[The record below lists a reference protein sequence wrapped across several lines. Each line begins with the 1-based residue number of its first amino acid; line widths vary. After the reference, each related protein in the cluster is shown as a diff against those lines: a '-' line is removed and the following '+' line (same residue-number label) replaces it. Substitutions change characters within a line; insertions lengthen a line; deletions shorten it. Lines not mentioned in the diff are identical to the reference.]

1 MKQQIIG
8 IVGLGYVGLP
18 LAVEFGKAFDTIGFD
33 ISAAKIASY
42 RQHVDPTGEVSTA
55 DLKAATLLNCTTH
68 ASDLA
73 RADIVI
79 IAVPTPVTEARLP
92 DFSPLLSACAAIG
105 PHLKAGAIVVFESTV
120 FPGATEQICIPELE
134 RLTGKQWKR
143 DFFVGYSPERINP
156 GDKERTLRKIMKI
169 VSGDTPE
176 TLETLATVYG
186 AVVDAGIF
194 KASSIQVA
202 EAAKVIENS
211 QRDLNIAFMNELA
224 IIFNKMGIDTAE
236 VLEAAGTKWNFLKFK
251 PGLVGGHCIGVD
263 PYYLTYQ
270 AEKFGHHPEVILAGR
285 RINDG
290 MGKYI
295 AEQTVKNMVKTRGS
309 LNGGVVNVLGLT
321 FKENCADLRNS
332 KVVDIIR
339 ELKEYGLSVHIH
351 DPQADSHEAVEHYG
365 LSLTKW
371 DQLPKADA
379 IVLAVAHREY
389 LAMQIETLTASLQP
403 GGCVIDVK
411 SVLPRGEIASL
422 GFAVWRL

>member
-1 MKQQIIG
+1 MRRSCSSTSRPIWSFCTFNMQR
-8 IVGLGYVGLP
+8 VGW
-18 LAVEFGKAFDTIGFD
+18 DGF
-33 ISAAKIASY
+33 IKPNV
-42 RQHVDPTGEVSTA
+42 R
-55 DLKAATLLNCTTH
+55 ATK
-68 ASDLA
+68 
-73 RADIVI
+73 
-79 IAVPTPVTEARLP
+79 EM
-92 DFSPLLSACAAIG
+92 
-105 PHLKAGAIVVFESTV
+105 
-120 FPGATEQICIPELE
+120 CIPELG
-134 RLTGKQWKR
+134 RLSAKKWKM
-143 DFFVGYSPERINP
+143 DFFVGCPPELINP
-156 GDKERTLRKIMKI
+156 GCKARILRTIVKI
-169 VSGDTPE
+169 VSGDT
-176 TLETLATVYG
+176 LDTLATLSAVYG
-186 AVVDAGIF
+186 SVVDAGIF
-194 KASSIQVA
+194 EASSIRVA

-211 QRDLNIAFMNELA
+211 QLDINIAFMNELA
-224 IIFNKMGIDTAE
+224 IIFDKMGLDKAE
-236 VLEAAGTKWNFLKFK
+236 VLEAAGTKWNFLNFK

-270 AEKFGHHPEVILAGR
+270 AEKVGHHPEVILAGR

-321 FKENCADLRNS
+321 FKENCADIRNS

-379 IVLAVAHREY
+379 VVLAVAHREY
-389 LAMQIETLTASLQP
+389 LAMPIEKLTVSLQA

-411 SVLPRGEIASL
+411 SVLPRGEIVSL

>member
-1 MKQQIIG
+1 MSQVIG
-8 IVGLGYVGLP
+8 VVGLGYVGLP
-18 LAVEFGKAFDTIGFD
+18 LAVEFGKAFDTVGFD
-33 ISAAKIASY
+33 ISTAKIERY
-42 RQHVDPTGEVSTA
+42 RHCVDPTGEVSTA
-55 DLKAATLLNCTTH
+55 DLTAATRLNFTTNPG
-68 ASDLA
+68 DLD

-79 IAVPTPVTEARLP
+79 VAVPTPVNDARLP
-92 DFSPLLSACAAIG
+92 DFSPLLSACAAVG
-105 PHLKAGAIVVFESTV
+105 PHLKSGAIVVFESTV
-120 FPGATEQICIPELE
+120 YPGATEEVCIPELE
-134 RLTGKQWKR
+134 RLTGKKWKK

-169 VSGDTPE
+169 VAGDTPA
-176 TLETLATVYG
+176 TLEKLAAAYG
-186 AVVDAGIF
+186 SVVDAGIF
-194 KASSIQVA
+194 KASSIKVA

-211 QRDLNIAFMNELA
+211 QRDVNIAFMNELA
-224 IIFNKMGIDTAE
+224 IIFNKMGLDTAE

-295 AEQTVKNMVKTRGS
+295 GEQTVKTMIRTRGS

-321 FKENCADLRNS
+321 FKENCPDLRNS

-339 ELKEYGLSVHIH
+339 ELQEYGLTVNVH
-351 DPQADSHEAVEHYG
+351 DPQADSREAVEHYG
-365 LSLTKW
+365 LSLTAW
-371 DQLPKADA
+371 DNMPKADA

-389 LAMQIETLTASLQP
+389 LGMATEALTASLQP

-411 SVLPRGEIASL
+411 AALPRDKIVSQ

>member
-1 MKQQIIG
+1 M
-8 IVGLGYVGLP
+8 
-18 LAVEFGKAFDTIGFD
+18 
-33 ISAAKIASY
+33 
-42 RQHVDPTGEVSTA
+42 
-55 DLKAATLLNCTTH
+55 
-68 ASDLA
+68 
-73 RADIVI
+73 
-79 IAVPTPVTEARLP
+79 
-92 DFSPLLSACAAIG
+92 
-105 PHLKAGAIVVFESTV
+105 
-120 FPGATEQICIPELE
+120 
-134 RLTGKQWKR
+134 
-143 DFFVGYSPERINP
+143 
-156 GDKERTLRKIMKI
+156 
-169 VSGDTPE
+169 
-176 TLETLATVYG
+176 
-186 AVVDAGIF
+186 
-194 KASSIQVA
+194 
-202 EAAKVIENS
+202 
-211 QRDLNIAFMNELA
+211 
-224 IIFNKMGIDTAE
+224 
-236 VLEAAGTKWNFLKFK
+236 
-251 PGLVGGHCIGVD
+251 
-263 PYYLTYQ
+263 
-270 AEKFGHHPEVILAGR
+270 ILAGR

-321 FKENCADLRNS
+321 FKENCADIRNS

-411 SVLPRGEIASL
+411 SVLPRAEVVSL